1 MATEE
6 AAKPSPIPPY
16 PEMILAAIEGLGD
29 KNGSNKSAISKF
41 IEEKYGELPP
51 AHASL
56 LTAHLA
62 RMKES
67 GELIF
72 LKNNYFRADAPDAPP
87 KRGRGRPPKAR
98 DPNAPPPPPKSPAA
112 SSAGTG
118 RGRGR
123 PPKAKSPLD
132 AAVKQAT
139 AGMPKARGRPPK
151 KAKTEDGAAAAPK
164 PKPAPAPAPAPAGD
178 GSAPVKRGRGRPP
191 KVRPA
196 VPSETAAA

>member
-1 MATEE
+1 MAAAEE
-6 AAKPSPIPPY
+6 AAKLTTIPPY
-16 PEMILAAIEGLGD
+16 PEMILAAIDALND
-29 KNGSNKSAISKF
+29 KNGSNKSAISKH
-41 IEEKYGELPP
+41 IEGKYGELPP

-98 DPNAPPPPPKSPAA
+98 DPNAPPPAPKPASP
-112 SSAGTG
+112 
-118 RGRGR
+118 RPRGR
-123 PPKAKSPLD
+123 PPKAKTPQDALD
-132 AAVKQAT
+132 AAVAQAT
-139 AGMPKARGRPPK
+139 AGMPRGRGRPPK
-151 KAKTEDGAAAAPK
+151 KAKTDDAPS
-164 PKPAPAPAPAPAGD
+164 PAPAPPAGD

-196 VPSETAAA
+196 VAGETAAA

>member
-6 AAKPSPIPPY
+6 AAKPSPLPPY

-29 KNGSNKSAISKF
+29 KNGSNKSAISRY
-41 IEEKYGELPP
+41 IEGKYGELPP

-87 KRGRGRPPKAR
+87 KRGRGRPPKVR
-98 DPNAPPPPPKSPAA
+98 DPNAPPPPPKAPSTGSP
-112 SSAGTG
+112 
-118 RGRGR
+118 RPRGR
-123 PPKAKSPLD
+123 PPKPKDPLD
-132 AAVKQAT
+132 AAVAQAT

-151 KAKTEDGAAAAPK
+151 KAKIDATAAAAPS
-164 PKPAPAPAPAPAGD
+164 PAAAAPAGGD

>member
-29 KNGSNKSAISKF
+29 KNGSNKSAISKY
-41 IEEKYGELPP
+41 IEGKYGDLPP

-72 LKNNYFRADAPDAPP
+72 LKNNYFRADAPEAPP

-98 DPNAPPPPPKSPAA
+98 DPNAPAPKSPA
-112 SSAGTG
+112 SAGTG

-123 PPKAKSPLD
+123 PPKAKNPLE

-151 KAKTEDGAAAAPK
+151 KARTTEDGAP
-164 PKPAPAPAPAPAGD
+164 PAPAPKPAAAAPAGD
-178 GSAPVKRGRGRPP
+178 GSTPVKRGRGRPP
-191 KVRPA
+191 KVRPT

>member
-6 AAKPSPIPPY
+6 VAKPSPIPPY
-16 PEMILAAIEGLGD
+16 PEMILAAIEDLCD
-29 KNGSNKSAISKF
+29 KSGSNKSAISRY
-41 IEEKYGELPP
+41 IEGKYDGDLPP

-56 LTAHLA
+56 LAAHLA

-67 GELIF
+67 GELVF
-72 LKNNYFRADAPDAPP
+72 VKNNYFRADAPDAPP

-98 DPNAPPPPPKSPAA
+98 DPGAPVSPPS
-112 SSAGTG
+112 G

-123 PPKAKSPLD
+123 PPKPKDPLD

-139 AGMPKARGRPPK
+139 AGMPRARGRPPK
-151 KAKTEDGAAAAPK
+151 KAKTEGGAS
-164 PKPAPAPAPAPAGD
+164 PAPAGD
-178 GSAPVKRGRGRPP
+178 GSTPVKRGRGRPP
-191 KVRPA
+191 KVRPV

>member
-1 MATEE
+1 MFVARVGSEQ
-6 AAKPSPIPPY
+6 
-16 PEMILAAIEGLGD
+16 MILAAIEGLGD
-29 KNGSNKSAISKF
+29 KNGSNKSAISKY
-41 IEEKYGELPP
+41 IEGKYGELPP

-98 DPNAPPPPPKSPAA
+98 DPNAPAPAPKTP
-112 SSAGTG
+112 SSTG

-123 PPKAKSPLD
+123 PPKAKNPLD
-132 AAVKQAT
+132 EAVKQAT
-139 AGMPKARGRPPK
+139 AGMPRARGRPPK
-151 KAKTEDGAAAAPK
+151 KAKTAEDGGAGAA
-164 PKPAPAPAPAPAGD
+164 PKPAPAPAPATAGD
-178 GSAPVKRGRGRPP
+178 GSTPVKRGRGRPP

>member
-1 MATEE
+1 MAAAEE
-6 AAKPSPIPPY
+6 AAKSTTLPPY
-16 PEMILAAIEGLGD
+16 PEMILAAIDALND
-29 KNGSNKSAISKF
+29 KNGSNKSAISKH
-41 IEEKYGELPP
+41 IEGKYGELPP

-98 DPNAPPPPPKSPAA
+98 DPNAPAPAPKPASP
-112 SSAGTG
+112 
-118 RGRGR
+118 RPRGR
-123 PPKAKSPLD
+123 PPKAKTPQDALD
-132 AAVKQAT
+132 AAVAQAT
-139 AGMPKARGRPPK
+139 AGMPRGRGRPPK
-151 KAKTEDGAAAAPK
+151 KAKTDD
-164 PKPAPAPAPAPAGD
+164 APAPPAGD

>member
-1 MATEE
+1 
-6 AAKPSPIPPY
+6 
-16 PEMILAAIEGLGD
+16 MILAAIDALND
-29 KNGSNKSAISKF
+29 KNGSNKSAISRH
-41 IEEKYGELPP
+41 IEGKHGELPA

-98 DPNAPPPPPKSPAA
+98 DPNAPPPAPKPASPRPRGRPPKAKAPLDAA
-112 SSAGTG
+112 VVQATAGTP

-123 PPKAKSPLD
+123 PPKKVKTSPSS
-132 AAVKQAT
+132 
-139 AGMPKARGRPPK
+139 
-151 KAKTEDGAAAAPK
+151 
-164 PKPAPAPAPAPAGD
+164 APAPAAAD
-178 GSAPVKRGRGRPP
+178 GSTPVKRGRGRPP